1 MGRNFLLPTEPW
13 TVVGKIVARGIFRA
27 ARGGL
32 GEGPEKDKGGH
43 QEGPKKGQRMPKESP
58 GEV

>member
-1 MGRNFLLPTEPW
+1 MGRGYFAATLALDRDWQN
-13 TVVGKIVARGIFRA
+13 RGPGNIQGSP
-27 ARGGL
+27 GGL
-32 GEGPEKDKGGH
+32 GEGPEKDKGGR

>member
-1 MGRNFLLPTEPW
+1 MI
-13 TVVGKIVARGIFRA
+13 GKIVARGIFRA

-32 GEGPEKDKGGH
+32 GEGPEKDKGGY
-43 QEGPKKGQRMPKESP
+43 QEGPKKDQRMPKESP

>member
-1 MGRNFLLPTEPW
+1 MI
-13 TVVGKIVARGIFRA
+13 GKIVARGIFRA
-27 ARGGL
+27 ARGG
-32 GEGPEKDKGGH
+32 EGLEKDKGGR